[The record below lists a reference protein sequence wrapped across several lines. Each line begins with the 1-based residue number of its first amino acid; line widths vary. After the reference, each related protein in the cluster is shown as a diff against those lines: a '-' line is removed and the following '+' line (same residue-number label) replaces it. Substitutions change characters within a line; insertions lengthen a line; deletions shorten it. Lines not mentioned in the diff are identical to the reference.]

1 MVERYGP
8 PEQPMI
14 FRGFQQP
21 SSDFER
27 VRTGIDQRFQQHE
40 VVLLTAN
47 GELDIDIAGNFLIV
61 DSLDTR
67 QIPRLTTI
75 ELNPSSSVPN
85 AELTVGRGATI
96 RAPFNSIRIRWLAD
110 QTGRGFRLIY
120 GTDAT
125 IEAAGLIDV
134 QDILGNVNVVPAQF
148 LSQQGT
154 QRVLHTSDYGY
165 DVAVDLIDQSV
176 TALAAGSVTVARAAA
191 ANDMWVHHAEALS
204 VGTGLTQL
212 ALVTG
217 ATAPT
222 SFAVMNGA
230 QILAMSFPTA
240 VNGTTVYSRLL
251 LPRSVRIRSGRGL
264 WWLMGAT
271 AETTGMRVM
280 RSVGF

>member
-1 MVERYGP
+1 MVDRYGP
-8 PEQPMI
+8 RDQPMI

-27 VRTGIDQRFQQHE
+27 VRTGVDQRFQQQE
-40 VVLLTAN
+40 IVLTTAS
-47 GELDIDIAGNFLIV
+47 GQIDIDIAGNFLIV
-61 DSLDTR
+61 DSLDSR

-75 ELNPSSSVPN
+75 ELNPSSDVPN
-85 AELTVGRGATI
+85 AELTIGRGATI
-96 RAPFNSIRIRWLAD
+96 RAPFTSIRVRWLAD

-148 LSQQGT
+148 LSQSGT
-154 QRVLHTSDYGY
+154 MRVMHTSDYGY
-165 DVAVDLIDQSV
+165 DVSVDFIDQSV
-176 TALAAGSVTVARAAA
+176 TALAAGSVTVAMASA
-191 ANDMWVHHAEALS
+191 ANDAWLHHAEALS

-222 SFAVMNGA
+222 SFAVLNGA
-230 QILAMSFPTA
+230 QILALSFPTA

-251 LPRSVRIRSGRGL
+251 LPRSVRIRSGRGI

-271 AETTGMRVM
+271 AETTGMRVL
-280 RSVGF
+280 RSRSF